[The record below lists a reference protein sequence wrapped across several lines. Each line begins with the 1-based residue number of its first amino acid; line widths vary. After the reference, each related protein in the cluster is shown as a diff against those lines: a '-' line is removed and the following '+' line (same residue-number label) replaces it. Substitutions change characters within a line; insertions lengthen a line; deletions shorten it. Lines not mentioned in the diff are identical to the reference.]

1 MFSEGQTIV
10 QRGLYRDG
18 RISSVECARVL
29 RDDPDGLVTWIGPR
43 SSVVRRTT
51 ASGESVRYMRLA
63 DRVGI
68 ATVPA
73 VAEWFGPGVV
83 IVTPPDAWH
92 AIW

>member
-51 ASGESVRYMRLA
+51 ASGESVRYMRLPP
-63 DRVGI
+63 G
-68 ATVPA
+68 
-73 VAEWFGPGVV
+73 ESGPGD
-83 IVTPPDAWH
+83 PGPRPAR
-92 AIW
+92 AFQ